1 MYGYKDAGK
10 WICMNSSAFKFGR
23 ALVPSGRRTA
33 RAGVQHEVAAYNN
46 PTRAGFQQRGSSIQ
60 HEVAA
65 YNEDSSSRY
74 KAHIGTINQSDTA
87 DEMR

>member
-1 MYGYKDAGK
+1 MYGYKDVGK
-10 WICMNSSAFKFGR
+10 WICMYSSAFGR
-23 ALVPSGRRTA
+23 ALAPSGRRTT

-46 PTRAGFQQRGSSIQ
+46 PMRAGFQQRGSSIQ

-65 YNEDSSSRY
+65 YNEDNRTRY
-74 KAHIGTINQSDTA
+74 KAHMGIINQSDTA